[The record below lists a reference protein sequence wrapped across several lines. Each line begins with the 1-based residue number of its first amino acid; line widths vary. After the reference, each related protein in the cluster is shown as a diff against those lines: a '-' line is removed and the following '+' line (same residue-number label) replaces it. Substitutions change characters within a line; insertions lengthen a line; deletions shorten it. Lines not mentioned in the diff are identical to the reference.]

1 MNTIARTSYDT
12 LLARAKEKADRVDQP
27 VAIVVWDIKDDG
39 DSASDLVA
47 CRKGYAGAED
57 MTGVNLLLE
66 THPDAELLEMVGPTY

>member
-39 DSASDLVA
+39 DSAFDLVV

-57 MTGVNLLLE
+57 MSGVNMLLE
-66 THPDAELLEMVGPTY
+66 THPDAELHEIVVPTY

>member
-39 DSASDLVA
+39 DSAFDLVV

-57 MTGVNLLLE
+57 MSGVNMLLE

>member
-39 DSASDLVA
+39 DSAFDLIV

-57 MTGVNLLLE
+57 MSGVNMLLE

>member
-12 LLARAKEKADRVDQP
+12 FLARAKEKADRVDQP

-39 DSASDLVA
+39 DSAFDLVV

-57 MTGVNLLLE
+57 MSGVNMLLE
-66 THPDAELLEMVGPTY
+66 THPDAELHEMVGPTY

>member
-39 DSASDLVA
+39 DSAFDLVV

-57 MTGVNLLLE
+57 MSGVNMLLE
-66 THPDAELLEMVGPTY
+66 THPDAELHEMVGPTY